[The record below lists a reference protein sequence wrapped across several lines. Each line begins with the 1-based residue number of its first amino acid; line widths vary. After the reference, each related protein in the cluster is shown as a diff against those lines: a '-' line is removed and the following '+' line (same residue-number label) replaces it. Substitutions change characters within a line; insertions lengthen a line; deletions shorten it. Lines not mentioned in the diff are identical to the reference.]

1 MQALCGLFLKTC
13 TTSSCTL
20 LKNEHRRYK
29 LLEFS
34 IGKWFAVSDTESQD
48 SIRSLKNTVK
58 LANLDIF
65 QRRKNLTK
73 LRKLLQFRIL

>member
-20 LKNEHRRYK
+20 LKYEHRRYK

-34 IGKWFAVSDTESQD
+34 IGKWFAVSDTESQNK
-48 SIRSLKNTVK
+48 IRSLKNTVK
-58 LANLDIF
+58 LSNLDILRH
-65 QRRKNLTK
+65 RRNLTNLHK
-73 LRKLLQFRIL
+73 HLQFRIL